1 MFTRSETTDRL
12 IRYLRQHEKKTL
24 LPYRELSEQA
34 GEEITSR
41 SAKLRTAIKVL
52 ENNDAQIWK
61 LIAPHVGI
69 YRLDDSEI
77 ATRLRSW
84 WLRGARRKLIRGGD
98 QSEVVLT
105 TELDTDQQTTF
116 AVDCIQRELA
126 FQSLSRA
133 TRNKL
138 AKTARGSS
146 NDLPSFNILEWAVS
160 LSPISI
166 SEKGRAS

>member
-1 MFTRSETTDRL
+1 MKFQRSETTDRL
-12 IRYLRQHEKKTL
+12 IRFLRSHEKKTL

-34 GEEITSR
+34 GEKITSR
-41 SAKLRTAIKVL
+41 SAKLRTAINVL
-52 ENNDAQIWK
+52 EKNDAQVWR
-61 LIAPHVGI
+61 LIGPHVGA
-69 YRLDDSEI
+69 YRLDDAEI
-77 ATRLRSW
+77 ALRLRSW

-98 QSEVVLT
+98 QSEVVIT
-105 TELDTDQQTTF
+105 AELDTDQQSGF

-138 AKTARGSS
+138 AKTARGTS

-160 LSPISI
+160 LSRVPS
-166 SEKGRAS
+166 S